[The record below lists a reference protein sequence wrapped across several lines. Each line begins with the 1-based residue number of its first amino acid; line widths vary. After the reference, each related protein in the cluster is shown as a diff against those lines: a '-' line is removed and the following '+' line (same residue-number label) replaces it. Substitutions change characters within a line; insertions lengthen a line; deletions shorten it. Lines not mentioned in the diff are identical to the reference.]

1 MSRETPRVKKFTG
14 YHAAAMIVSFFA
26 VVVIV
31 NLVMAQF
38 ALSTFSG
45 TVVDNSYVASQKYN
59 DWLAQARTQ
68 QAHGWTVSPALR
80 KADKANITI
89 TAVDGAPLQRAT
101 MTGIAEHPI
110 GQADPFEISFTQKGS
125 GEFESV
131 ETLPAG
137 RWKLKI
143 IITQDDKDMRV
154 VRDIW

>member
-1 MSRETPRVKKFTG
+1 MSEQPPSVKKFTG
-14 YHAAAMIVSFFA
+14 YHATMMIVAFFA
-26 VVVIV
+26 VVVGV
-31 NLVMAQF
+31 NMVMARF

-80 KADKANITI
+80 KAGKANITI
-89 TAVDGAPLQRAT
+89 TTTDGAPLQRAT

-110 GQADPFEISFTQKGS
+110 GQADPFDISFTQAGS
-125 GEFESV
+125 GEFQSI